1 MHMSW
6 VRQARRLLPKR
17 LRTAVRTSV
26 PWKRLQHRRLARNL
40 ARTSK
45 RLDICAADVAH
56 VFHLTGCPSMVGK
69 TCLEIGSGWVLTH
82 SIALHL
88 LGAKRVIATD
98 IAPIA
103 LPKTLK
109 PAVREAQG
117 GIIP

>member
-1 MHMSW
+1 MHIWSIRQ
-6 VRQARRLLPKR
+6 VRGLLPKT

-26 PWKRLQHRRLARNL
+26 PWRRLQHRRLARNL

-56 VFHLTGCPSMVGK
+56 IFHLTGCPSMVGK

-98 IAPIA
+98 VAPIA
-103 LPKTLK
+103 LP
-109 PAVREAQG
+109 E
-117 GIIP
+117 